1 MGLYKKLVTMS
12 DTYGLSILSYI
23 FYPFLQQERD
33 RKMWIEEQVK
43 MLMKDT
49 RHYVGVLLLLTNK
62 IKIMVKKILCF
73 LGICLAVLGVIG
85 GIGYSAYN
93 GAWHIAIG
101 VGYCGY
107 LAWPR
112 IMEMVNK
119 LSE

>member
-1 MGLYKKLVTMS
+1 
-12 DTYGLSILSYI
+12 
-23 FYPFLQQERD
+23 
-33 RKMWIEEQVK
+33 
-43 MLMKDT
+43 
-49 RHYVGVLLLLTNK
+49 
-62 IKIMVKKILCF
+62 MVKKILCF

-107 LAWPR
+107 LAWPK
-112 IMEMVNK
+112 IMEMVAK